1 MEKQKNF
8 FKEIENREKGVD
20 KKRLMKQFN
29 YEPTSLVNKLLGQNT
44 QDLKKSLD
52 EIKQQRIKS
61 NKDERN
67 STNNKNEK

>member
-52 EIKQQRIKS
+52 EIKQQKIKS

>member
-20 KKRLMKQFN
+20 KKRLMKWFN

>member
-1 MEKQKNF
+1 MEKQKKF

-52 EIKQQRIKS
+52 EIKQQKIKS

>member
-1 MEKQKNF
+1 M
-8 FKEIENREKGVD
+8 
-20 KKRLMKQFN
+20 
-29 YEPTSLVNKLLGQNT
+29 NKLLGQNT

-52 EIKQQRIKS
+52 EIKQQKIKS

>member
-29 YEPTSLVNKLLGQNT
+29 YEPTSLVNKLLG
-44 QDLKKSLD
+44 
-52 EIKQQRIKS
+52 
-61 NKDERN
+61 
-67 STNNKNEK
+67 

>member
-20 KKRLMKQFN
+20 KKRLMKQFD